1 VINQSNRARF
11 AFVALSIIAAAALPT
26 IAHNA
31 MSRATES
38 LLQDNATANG
48 ETRETQYLEASAA
61 AMAKMMRNMQ
71 VRPTGDVD
79 RDAHPPFAMLK
90 TLDTGPITNHVNFAH
105 TNAGLFAYVTIGAL
119 NEVKVFRTDNF
130 EQVAAIPVGE
140 LPHGVWEAESCSPYR
155 PSPPI
160 RQVRRSSMR
169 SAPFA
174 KSYRMQALDRGGIS

>member
-1 VINQSNRARF
+1 MINQSNRARF
-11 AFVALSIIAAAALPT
+11 AFVALSIIAAAALPA

-79 RDAHPPFAMLK
+79 RD
-90 TLDTGPITNHVNFAH
+90 
-105 TNAGLFAYVTIGAL
+105 GA
-119 NEVKVFRTDNF
+119 DSD
-130 EQVAAIPVGE
+130 P
-140 LPHGVWEAESCSPYR
+140 
-155 PSPPI
+155 
-160 RQVRRSSMR
+160 
-169 SAPFA
+169 
-174 KSYRMQALDRGGIS
+174 